1 MKNTT
6 FRKKALLSSVCM
18 LLVALVALGSAT
30 FAWFT
35 TNPTVTAEGL
45 SLQATAAA
53 GLQIVAAK
61 EAALKKAANPDSVF
75 ATSTTLEATAI
86 DTTNPDGVT
95 LDTPVSYDNGDWR
108 TVAAAKEDSYAWN
121 GKASEIAT
129 GTPHSE
135 VIFLRSSIADAEE
148 DVVVQSATVSIAQS
162 TKNDKATKMYNALR
176 VSLIDADG
184 TLIGTWSP
192 VARTNS
198 VLTTAG
204 PSVEKVT
211 TLASGTKST
220 GWTKTV
226 DYVADAEYN
235 TADYVTMYVW
245 LDGED
250 EVCKTANVENL
261 KQLVDKI
268 TVTFTTAA

>member
-6 FRKKALLSSVCM
+6 FRKKALLSSVAM
-18 LLVALVALGSAT
+18 LLVAIVALGSAT

-35 TNPTVTAEGL
+35 TNPTVTADGL

-61 EAALKKAANPDSVF
+61 EAALKKTADEDNVF
-75 ATSTTLEATAI
+75 ATSTKLEASAI
-86 DTTNPDGVT
+86 GTTNPDGVT
-95 LDTPVSYDNGDWR
+95 LDTPVSLDGTAWR
-108 TVAAAKEDSYAWN
+108 TVAAKSEDSYAWN
-121 GKASEIAT
+121 EKTAEIAT

-135 VIFLRSSIADAEE
+135 VIYLRSSIADAEE
-148 DVVVQSATVSIAQS
+148 DVVIQSATVAIAQS

-176 VSLIDADG
+176 VTLIDQDN
-184 TLIGTWSP
+184 TVIGTWAP
-192 VARTNS
+192 VARTNA
-198 VLTTAG
+198 VLTASG
-204 PSVEKVT
+204 PSGSVT
-211 TLASGTKST
+211 TLASGSKST

-226 DYVADAEYN
+226 GYVADADYN
-235 TADYVTMYVW
+235 TANYVTMYVW

-261 KQLVDKI
+261 KQLVEKI
-268 TVTFTTAA
+268 TITFTTAA